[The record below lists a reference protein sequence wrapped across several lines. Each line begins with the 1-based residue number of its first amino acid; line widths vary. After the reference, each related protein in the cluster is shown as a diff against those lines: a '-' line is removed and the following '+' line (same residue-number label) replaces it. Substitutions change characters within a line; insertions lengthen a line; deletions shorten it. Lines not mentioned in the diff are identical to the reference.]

1 MNSKQTAVV
10 LLELQN
16 DFLTEGGKLYPLL
29 KSVLE
34 TYDVKAHQNLL
45 IRAARASGML
55 IVHVPIGFSAD
66 YREMGDAPYGILQ
79 AVKNAGALIKDT
91 WGSAIADGVDIQS
104 GDIVIE
110 GKSGI
115 DAFAGTHLDFV
126 LRTHGIT
133 TIALAGQLTNIC
145 IESTMR
151 AAYDKGYRAIG
162 ITDATATIGL
172 EQYDA
177 SIEHNWPMFS
187 EPMTHRQF
195 LDRVAA

>member
-1 MNSKQTAVV
+1 MKVKQTAVV

-16 DFLTEGGKLYPLL
+16 DFLNEGGKLYPLL
-29 KSVLE
+29 KPVLE
-34 TYDVKAHQNLL
+34 AYDVKANQNAL

-55 IVHVPIGFSAD
+55 IVHVPIGFSTD

-79 AVKNAGALIKDT
+79 AVKNAGALVKDT
-91 WGSAIADGVDIQS
+91 WGSAIADGVDIQA

-126 LRTHGIT
+126 LRSHGIT
-133 TIALAGQLTNIC
+133 AIALAGQLTNIC

-151 AAYDKGYRAIG
+151 AAYDKGYRVFG
-162 ITDATATIGL
+162 ITDASATIGL

-187 EPMTHRQF
+187 EPMTHNVF
-195 LDRVAA
+195 LDRAAA

>member
-1 MNSKQTAVV
+1 MNVKQTAVV

-16 DFLTEGGKLYPLL
+16 DFLNEGGKLYPLL
-29 KSVLE
+29 KPVLE
-34 TYDVKAHQNLL
+34 AYDVKANQNAL

-55 IVHVPIGFSAD
+55 IVHVPIGFSTD
-66 YREMGDAPYGILQ
+66 YREMGDEPYGILQ
-79 AVKNAGALIKDT
+79 AVKHAGALIKDT
-91 WGSAIADGVDIQS
+91 WGSAIANGVDIQAD
-104 GDIVIE
+104 DIVVE

-115 DAFAGTHLDFV
+115 DAFVGTHLDFV
-126 LRTHGIT
+126 LRSHGIT

-151 AAYDKGYRAIG
+151 TAYDKGYRVFG
-162 ITDATATIGL
+162 ITDASATIGL

-187 EPMTHRQF
+187 EPMTHNVF
-195 LDRVAA
+195 LDRAAA